1 MITDILTIVM
11 AILLILII
19 VFFAVLAWAS
29 GVEKARRTEEW
40 KHYGP
45 VDKCGFDSIEDKISK
60 EVISGKWGRGQERK
74 HNLETAG
81 YDYEIV
87 QRKVNNLAASSHRK
101 KHRRRY
107 KCKR

>member
-19 VFFAVLAWAS
+19 VFFAVLVWAS

-40 KHYGP
+40 KHYGL
-45 VDKCGFDSIEDKISK
+45 VDKCGFDSIDDEEQLACIRNCNDKQK
-60 EVISGKWGRGQERK
+60 NKAK
-74 HNLETAG
+74 
-81 YDYEIV
+81 
-87 QRKVNNLAASSHRK
+87 
-101 KHRRRY
+101 RRH

>member
-19 VFFAVLAWAS
+19 LFFAVLAWAS

-45 VDKCGFDSIEDKISK
+45 VDKCGFDSIDGEEQLACIRNWNDKQK
-60 EVISGKWGRGQERK
+60 NKAK
-74 HNLETAG
+74 
-81 YDYEIV
+81 
-87 QRKVNNLAASSHRK
+87 
-101 KHRRRY
+101 RRN